1 MLIKCICSILDRHK
15 FYISS
20 KNSGFALPIAIALG
34 LVMIAFAGT
43 SILVAQ
49 NDRNNAVQRRS
60 SGASTLVSDGAIA
73 RALLEL
79 SKPNN
84 SVLLVRNYDPIDS
97 KTGKNYLGADGTAK
111 SGDESAAAVDQW
123 TGYDPSSTS
132 CFQQLGRGAPS
143 ITLTGTIG
151 ANETYAI
158 RAYRYDKQ
166 NKIGTL
172 LVEGNYRGQ
181 SSFVAVTI
189 TIEPILDDFPGIT
202 LVGYGDA
209 MTGKAVLRGRSILGR
224 NGNVYYTPIA
234 SADPSLTG
242 ISAPADANRSSYLN
256 ALWSSGA
263 DGSTSDKLEGKI
275 FACRLSPSIPL
286 TPQGTKLGTISTST
300 TLTGSAGGI
309 TSYQV
314 DKISL
319 SNNDTLTVDTTSGS
333 VYIYILS
340 NGGTIILR
348 HTAKILNVRT
358 DGQPPRVGDLRIIN
372 LGDTLA
378 YTRLYD
384 KTCIQNAFLYYPG
397 DDLQLLTSGS
407 GCPGG
412 QNTNF
417 EGVAWVEEIYSSKN
431 NAGNRYVTTYDPT
444 EMNNLVTSGATAG
457 IAVPDDVSS
466 LSDLLE
472 YIDWPARYR
481 YGSVKNWQR
490 VN

>member
-1 MLIKCICSILDRHK
+1 M
-15 FYISS
+15 
-20 KNSGFALPIAIALG
+20 IAL
-34 LVMIAFAGT
+34 AGT
-43 SILVAQ
+43 SLLVAQ
-49 NDRNNAVQRRS
+49 NDRNNAVQRRA

-84 SVLLVRNYDPIDS
+84 GVLLVRNYDPIDPN
-97 KTGKNYLGADGTAK
+97 TGKNYLGADGTAK
-111 SGDESAAAVDQW
+111 SGDESAVTVNQW

-143 ITLTGTIG
+143 ISLNGTIG
-151 ANETYAI
+151 VNETYII

-181 SSFVAVTI
+181 SSFVAVKI
-189 TIEPILDDFPGIT
+189 TIEPVLDDFPGIT
-202 LVGYGDA
+202 LISHGDA
-209 MTGKAVLRGRSILGR
+209 MNGKAVLRGRSILGQ
-224 NGNVYYTPIA
+224 NGNVYYTPIS
-234 SADPSLTG
+234 SADPSLTD
-242 ISAPADANRSSYLN
+242 ISAPADATRSSYLN
-256 ALWSSGA
+256 ALWSSGS
-263 DGSTSDKLEGKI
+263 DGSSGDKVEGKI
-275 FACRLSPSIPL
+275 FACRLSTSIPL
-286 TPQGTKLGTISTST
+286 TPQGAKLGTISTST

-309 TSYQV
+309 TFYQV
-314 DKISL
+314 DDIVL
-319 SNNDTLTVDTTSGS
+319 SNNHTLTVDTTSGP

-348 HTAKILNVRT
+348 NTAKILNIRT

-372 LGDTLA
+372 LGDTIA

-384 KTCIQNAFLYYPG
+384 KTCIQNAFLYYPS
-397 DDLQLLTSGS
+397 DDLQLLTSGP

-412 QNTNF
+412 RNTNF

-431 NAGNRYVTTYDPT
+431 NAGNRSVTTWDPS
-444 EMNNLVTSGATAG
+444 EMNTLVTPGATSG

-481 YGSVKNWQR
+481 YGSIKNWQQ